1 MKNWKE
7 ENEKLEKEYNSEWFV
22 GISDVALAREI
33 VAEIPFTIG
42 SGVSEEEM
50 VNIIATVLKNKRTY

>member
-1 MKNWKE
+1 MKNWKK
-7 ENEKLEKEYNSEWFV
+7 ENEKLEKEWNSYTDI

-50 VNIIATVLKNKRTY
+50 VNIIAKVLKDKRTY